1 MALLLKAWAKVNGR
15 IEPAKLPISRLE
27 LRQVK
32 TLVMVSMALLVLN
45 TAPGR
50 CAEEPG
56 PGAATSGEQSS
67 DPNRPIRDKWAVIIG
82 IDKFQ
87 DNRIPTLH
95 YSTKDARDFADFLV
109 EKGNFA
115 RDHVLLLLDE
125 DATQRNIEM
134 VLGDDWLPRRVLA
147 DDVVLIFASTHGSPK
162 ELDVAGENFLI
173 AYDTDPDNLFSSGI
187 ELETLAQTI
196 KRRTNCDRVVLF
208 LDACNSGAAAGGKG
222 LLRTQNF
229 NLSSV
234 AGQGM
239 IIISSSSADQ
249 RSWESKRYENGVFT
263 RKLIDSLQVKGITT
277 NLSTAFENLKDEVE
291 QEVKFDR
298 RVDQI
303 PVMLMH
309 WKGDEVA
316 LLSRPAKPRHSQ
328 EYTLPKPKPERP
340 PVSAS
345 SAQQPIA
352 SVPAGATPP
361 KTDISSGKTATTS
374 SSTSG
379 AATQG
384 KQPASA
390 APIFGIIPFGGPEK
404 ATVYPSDGTLW
415 GVVQSPNELM
425 DLPLTLT
432 DALSKELAD
441 NSKTKDRFVTHVA
454 MGNFMRNSFPQFA
467 SYKMFDCSKFTAADW
482 KAVKD
487 KLTDPPPFLV
497 VGKIK
502 EVTWRP
508 TTWSNRYSLSATARV
523 IDMSNLTEVASVSDI
538 VSKAPWT
545 GDTGGGKHYFES
557 TVIPQMARSLAK
569 KLLQQMNNR
578 W

>member
-1 MALLLKAWAKVNGR
+1 MAMLLNAWAKINSH
-15 IEPAKLPISRLE
+15 IKAAKLLISRLE
-27 LRQVK
+27 SRQVK
-32 TLVMVSMALLVLN
+32 AMAIAPLALVVLN
-45 TAPGR
+45 TTPGT
-50 CAEEPG
+50 CAEEVARSS
-56 PGAATSGEQSS
+56 AASADQPS

-87 DNRIPTLH
+87 DKRIPTLH
-95 YSTKDARDFADFLV
+95 YSAKDARDFADFLI

-173 AYDTDPDNLFSSGI
+173 AYDTDPDNLFSSGL
-187 ELETLAQTI
+187 ELETLAQTV

-263 RKLIDSLQVKGITT
+263 RKLIDSLQVKGVTT

-298 RVDQI
+298 RVDQV
-303 PVMLMH
+303 PVMMMN

-316 LLSRPAKPRHSQ
+316 LLSRPAKPRHAQ
-328 EYTLPKPKPERP
+328 QYTLPKPQPERP

-345 SAQQPIA
+345 SNQPPVA
-352 SVPAGATPP
+352 NLPAGATPP
-361 KTDISSGKTATTS
+361 SSDTDSGKTATTS
-374 SSTSG
+374 SSTPN
-379 AATQG
+379 AATQSNP
-384 KQPASA
+384 PASA
-390 APIFGIIPFGGPEK
+390 GPIFAIIPFGGPEK
-404 ATVYPSDGTLW
+404 ATVYPSEGTLW

-432 DALSKELAD
+432 DALSNELAND
-441 NSKTKDRFVTHVA
+441 SKTKNRFVTHVA
-454 MGNFMRNSFPQFA
+454 MGNFMRTSFPQLA
-467 SYKMFDCSKFTAADW
+467 SQKMFDCSKFAEADW
-482 KAVKD
+482 KAIKA
-487 KLTDPPPFLV
+487 KQTNPPPFLI

-523 IDMSNLTEVASVSDI
+523 IDMNNFTEVAAVSDI

-557 TVIPQMARSLAK
+557 AVIPQMARSLAK